1 MNIIAKE
8 LPAGGFFVL
17 EEKNSHLV
25 DVQHFH
31 FCYS

>member
-1 MNIIAKE
+1 MVKE
-8 LPAGGFFVL
+8 LPAGGFFVS
-17 EEKNSHLV
+17 EKKNSHLV